1 MHWPCCQYVHFYH
14 ESEDRSFFDARIPM
28 HLDNCI
34 RTDTSGPGEPA
45 GIRESGE
52 RAGHARIRESGERAS
67 GESICPK
74 KLEFEG
80 HLHF

>member
-1 MHWPCCQYVHFYH
+1 
-14 ESEDRSFFDARIPM
+14 M

-67 GESICPK
+67 GESIRPK

>member
-14 ESEDRSFFDARIPM
+14 ESEDRSFLMPGFPCTLTTAYGQIP
-28 HLDNCI
+28 
-34 RTDTSGPGEPA
+34 PAPEPA

-52 RAGHARIRESGERAS
+52 RAGHARIRESEERAS
-67 GESICPK
+67 GESIRPK

>member
-1 MHWPCCQYVHFYH
+1 
-14 ESEDRSFFDARIPM
+14 M

-52 RAGHARIRESGERAS
+52 RAGHARIRESEERAS
-67 GESICPK
+67 GESIRPK